1 MIATH
6 SNLTTCLVLTATL
19 LGFACFYAT
28 RVQFFNEQN
37 AVFEKEQ
44 VMSMSQLEARDQ
56 MHEVVAEK

>member
-6 SNLTTCLVLTATL
+6 SNLTTCLVLAATI
-19 LGFACFYAT
+19 LGFACFYGT
-28 RVQFFNEQN
+28 RVQFFNEKN

-44 VMSMSQLEARDQ
+44 VMSMSQLEVRDQ